1 MSKMKE
7 LYEDIVERLDERQS
21 EEEIAYW
28 LTTYLNCTLEE
39 ANEMV
44 DAVARS
50 MEMVY
55 TYR

>member
-21 EEEIAYW
+21 EDEIAYW

-55 TYR
+55 SYR